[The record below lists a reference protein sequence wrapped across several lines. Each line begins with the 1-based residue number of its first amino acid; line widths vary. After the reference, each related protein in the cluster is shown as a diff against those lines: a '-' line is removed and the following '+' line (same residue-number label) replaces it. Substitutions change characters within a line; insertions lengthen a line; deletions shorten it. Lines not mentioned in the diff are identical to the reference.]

1 LGKSQL
7 LVLSN
12 GIVDNAFMCAD
23 FLPVQGE
30 ERTWLGLI
38 GKDALYGLCIS
49 SVGHKANVLAVR
61 LVGIDEAA
69 FFGNFPGMG
78 LFIVAQRKLRV
89 GELFLREVI
98 QDIALVFFWI
108 FGAEQFIAAIA
119 FPYAGVMTGDDGVA
133 AQFLCPFV

>member
-1 LGKSQL
+1 M
-7 LVLSN
+7 LSN

-108 FGAEQFIAAIA
+108 FGAEQFIARSQIS
-119 FPYAGVMTGDDGVA
+119 MWR
-133 AQFLCPFV
+133 